1 MRIPAMLVAAGL
13 ATAPASVVAGP
24 QADPDKR
31 ADRFERSER
40 FEWSTG
46 RSHLGVMVMGL
57 TPELRK
63 HFGVSS
69 DRGLLVARV
78 DPKSPAAKAG
88 IIPGDIL
95 TDVGGQAIEDVG
107 DVFSALAAAA
117 PGKPVAI
124 RLVRER
130 IQMTIDVTPAK
141 STATQ
146 SPAWMRDMMK
156 RMFDFDMDSIS
167 PSRKPNTQST

>member
-1 MRIPAMLVAAGL
+1 MLIAAGL
-13 ATAPASVVAGP
+13 AAAPASVVAGP
-24 QADPDKR
+24 DKADPKKNDS
-31 ADRFERSER
+31 FERSER

-57 TPELRK
+57 TPELRN
-63 HFGVSS
+63 HFGVPN

-117 PGKPVAI
+117 PGKPVAV

-141 STATQ
+141 STATR
-146 SPAWMRDMMK
+146 SPEWMREMMK
-156 RMFDFDMDSIS
+156 RMFDFDLDSIS
-167 PSRKPNTQST
+167 PSRKPNSQST